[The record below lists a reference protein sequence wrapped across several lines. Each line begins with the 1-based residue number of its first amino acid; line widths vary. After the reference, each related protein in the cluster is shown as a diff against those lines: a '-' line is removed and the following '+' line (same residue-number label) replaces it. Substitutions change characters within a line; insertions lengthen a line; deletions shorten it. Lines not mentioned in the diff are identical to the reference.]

1 MIATMT
7 FRQRLIALSTFAV
20 LIATL
25 TMTAFFTSTETALG
39 YGECTPTAPRTF
51 HRIARTPR
59 YVRFAW
65 VRPKE
70 RCDQR
75 VETYTVVAHKKND
88 STQTMTLTVKAPR
101 RRAAV
106 FVQNLFGRGQYKAYV
121 YGTLE
126 DGTVTPNSR
135 VINFIVRK

>member
-1 MIATMT
+1 MS
-7 FRQRLIALSTFAV
+7 FRQRLLAISALVGVVGA
-20 LIATL
+20 LAL
-25 TMTAFFTSTETALG
+25 TALFTSTEPALG

-59 YVRFAW
+59 YVRFMW

-70 RCDQR
+70 RCDQS
-75 VETYTVVAHKKND
+75 VKTYTVVAHKKND
-88 STQTMTLTVKAPR
+88 ATETMTITVKAPR

-106 FVQNLFGRGQYKAYV
+106 FVKNLFGSGQYKAYV

-135 VINFIVRK
+135 TIKFIVK